1 MEEYVKLKTKEEQRR
16 DIEKE
21 ILAYLQMEQKI
32 HLEATIK
39 IKELQKRREEL
50 YQKLNALKGEE
61 ERSMATHVAELWIK
75 RLYKVYVEDPDN
87 SMTNEQAEA
96 KAKEMALEDDNNLSI
111 VDDFEME
118 EQDIV
123 YADYQYDLDD

>member
-1 MEEYVKLKTKEEQRR
+1 MIDREEEDPAMKEYVRLKTKEEQRR
-16 DIEKE
+16 DIKKE

-61 ERSMATHVAELWIK
+61 E
-75 RLYKVYVEDPDN
+75 
-87 SMTNEQAEA
+87 
-96 KAKEMALEDDNNLSI
+96 
-111 VDDFEME
+111 
-118 EQDIV
+118 
-123 YADYQYDLDD
+123 